1 MRLVAR
7 DAAVGAN
14 GCVLVNERAAFIAVA
29 FVTTRFIGSRDGA
42 HCAGDVSAVRVVAI
56 HARHGAFREPVLIR
70 PVERGPLRNMAGCA
84 LMVDIVRL
92 ARDYFLR
99 GLVHRVTAYTSH
111 LILGVGALNPARM
124 SRLI

>member
-1 MRLVAR
+1 MAR

-14 GCVLVNERAAFIAVA
+14 RCVLVDEWAAFIAVA
-29 FVTTRFIGSRDGA
+29 FITTWLIGSRDGA
-42 HCAGDVSAVRVVAI
+42 HGAGNVSAMGVVAI

-92 ARDYFLR
+92 AHDYFLR
-99 GLVHRVTAYTSH
+99 GLVHRVTADTSY
-111 LILGVGALNPARM
+111 LIPGVGALNPARM